1 MMKQRVKHSP
11 ALCRRTMGKRMKTA
25 FPAGRIKKIMLLDE
39 DVGKI
44 AAAVPVVICT
54 SPRRASTAPRLR
66 D

>member
-1 MMKQRVKHSP
+1 
-11 ALCRRTMGKRMKTA
+11 MGKRMKTA